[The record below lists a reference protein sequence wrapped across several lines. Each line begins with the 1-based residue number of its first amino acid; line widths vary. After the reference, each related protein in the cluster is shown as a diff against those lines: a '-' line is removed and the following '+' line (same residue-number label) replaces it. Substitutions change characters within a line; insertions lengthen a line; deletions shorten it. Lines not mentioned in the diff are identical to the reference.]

1 LLFNPVNAPK
11 RSQSPKRPLSFF
23 AFPNGYNIFENALMN
38 KRTTL
43 LPQHALLICLLV
55 GAVLCPAH
63 AETAPAKSS
72 LADLDIGDLMKIP
85 VVFSASKFEQKSTEA
100 PASTTVITSEEIKRY
115 GYRTLGDVLKS
126 VPGFY
131 VSYDRNYQF
140 LGARG
145 VNLGDF
151 NSRILLLVDGH
162 RINSD
167 LTDGAFID
175 TAFILDLDLVDRIE
189 IVRGPGSVLYG
200 DNAFFGV
207 INVIT
212 RRAGSVNGAEVS
224 GSYGEFNTYQGRL
237 TFGKV
242 FTNGLELML
251 SGTAYGSD
259 GPENLFYPQF
269 NTPAQN
275 NGVAHNLDDDLSRS
289 FFGSVRYK
297 DFTLQGAF
305 NEREKGNPTAQFG
318 TTFNDPR
325 LRTIDERGYTSLS
338 YKHSFPDVVDLSAQ
352 VYYDRTSF
360 EIAYPD
366 VPVLDKEQQ
375 QGDWWGTEV
384 QLTKKIWARHVITV
398 GAEYRDDF
406 NQHRRLFDEDTG
418 EVFANVNRTR
428 QSYGIY
434 AQGDFAVVTN
444 LHLNAGVRYDQ
455 YGDFNPS
462 VDPRL
467 ALIYNPLPASTIKL
481 IYGRAF
487 RAPNFLELA
496 NPLFP
501 NIGPEKI
508 TSYELAFEQEIG
520 PHLKA
525 SVSGFYNQMDNLIS
539 LENGSFTNF
548 NADAKGTELNF
559 EGVWPNG
566 IRTRASYTF
575 EETRNRGIGQSL
587 PDSPEHLGKFNI
599 SVPLYRE
606 KVFASL
612 EFQYVSSRT
621 TMHISPITGE
631 DVPGRDAA
639 GFGVVNFTLFSRN
652 LWKNLEFSGSVYNL
666 LDTHYS
672 DPATRFHHQDL
683 IPQDG
688 RTFRLK
694 LTYRF

>member
-1 LLFNPVNAPK
+1 
-11 RSQSPKRPLSFF
+11 
-23 AFPNGYNIFENALMN
+23 MN
-38 KRTTL
+38 KRSL
-43 LPQHALLICLLV
+43 LLRILSHPAFSLRILVCVFLSVVSLHADTS
-55 GAVLCPAH
+55 ASQAPDY
-63 AETAPAKSS
+63 AEM
-72 LADLDIGDLMKIP
+72 DLTKLMDIPIRA
-85 VVFSASKFEQKSTEA
+85 ASKFEQKPAEA

-115 GYRTLGDVLKS
+115 GWRTLGDILKS

-162 RINSD
+162 RINND

-175 TAFILDLDLVDRIE
+175 TAFILDVDLIDRIE

-212 RRAGSVNGAEVS
+212 RRADSINGAEVS
-224 GSYGEFNTYQGRL
+224 GSYGEFNAYQGRV
-237 TFGKV
+237 TAGKV
-242 FTNGLELML
+242 FTNGLELLL
-251 SGTAYGSD
+251 SGTLYNSD

-275 NGVAHNLDDDLSRS
+275 NGVAHNLDADASHS
-289 FFGSVRYK
+289 VFASVRYK

-305 NEREKGNPTAQFG
+305 NEREKENPTAQFG
-318 TTFNDPR
+318 TTFNDPH
-325 LRTIDERGYTSLS
+325 LRTIDDRGYASLS
-338 YKHSFPDVVDLSAQ
+338 YTHSFEDVVDLTAQ

-360 EIAYPD
+360 QITYPQA
-366 VPVLDKEQQ
+366 PILFKEQQ

-384 QLTKKIWARHVITV
+384 QLTKKLFDRHVITV

-406 NQHRRLFDEDTG
+406 NQHRLLFQEGTG
-418 EVFANVNRTR
+418 EVFADVNRTR
-428 QSYGIY
+428 QNYGVY
-434 AQGDFAVVTN
+434 AQGDFAVLTN
-444 LHLNAGVRYDQ
+444 LHFNAGVRLDK
-455 YGDFNPS
+455 YGSFDPS

-467 ALIYNPLPASTIKL
+467 ALIYNPFPKSTIKA
-481 IYGRAF
+481 IYGTAF
-487 RAPNFLELA
+487 RAPNFLELSD
-496 NPLFP
+496 PIFP

-508 TSYELAFEQEIG
+508 TTYELVYEQEIG
-520 PHLKA
+520 QHVKA
-525 SVSGFYNQMDNLIS
+525 SLSGFYNNMDNLIF
-539 LENGSFTNF
+539 LQNGSYTNF
-548 NADAKGTELNF
+548 NADAKGMELSL
-559 EGVWPNG
+559 EGVWANG

-575 EETRNRGIGQSL
+575 QETRNRGTDQVL
-587 PDSPEHLGKFNI
+587 TDSPEHLAKVNV
-599 SVPLYRE
+599 SVPLYKE
-606 KVFASL
+606 KVFAGL
-612 EFQYVSSRT
+612 EFQYVSSRET
-621 TMHISPITGE
+621 QHVSPITGE

-639 GFGVVNFTLFSRN
+639 GFGVVNFTLFSQN
-652 LWKNLEFSGSVYNL
+652 LVKNLEFSASIYNL
-666 LDTHYS
+666 LDTSYS